1 MQRRPYGS
9 TNIIVVYLARMDIK
23 TDSSNL
29 SNYRKLWLTTF
40 DTEGKICANFELT
53 GLLRYAN

>member
-9 TNIIVVYLARMDIK
+9 TNIIVVYLARIDIK

-29 SNYRKLWLTTF
+29 SNYRKLWTN
-40 DTEGKICANFELT
+40 NF
-53 GLLRYAN
+53 